1 MSIARVGD
9 INLCYKVRGNGKP
22 LIAITGFAST
32 QDTFFSLAY
41 NFAKNFRVVT
51 FDNRGIGGSDKPAGP
66 YSMNMMANDT
76 VGLMD
81 YLGIHR
87 AHLLGG
93 SMGGMVAQHIAIDH
107 PQRVDKLVLFSTS
120 ADGQW
125 VFDLAEAEIPNWNR
139 SRPGFTNEELRK
151 LISVMASRSF
161 NQPFNKLVFA
171 ALAKLQA
178 RYGPIQNPAGQLEA
192 MMTHNVL
199 DRLHLIQ
206 SPTLVVTGS
215 NDRLIP
221 PISSGVLA
229 SRITGAKL
237 VSIKGGSHTVAGE
250 MAGQFNREVL
260 DFLRES
266 LNAPAGN

>member
-9 INLCYKVRGNGKP
+9 INLCYKVRGDGQP
-22 LIAITGFAST
+22 LIAITGFASA
-32 QDTFFSLAY
+32 QDTLFTLAY
-41 NFAKNFRVVT
+41 TFAKNYSVVT

-66 YSMNMMANDT
+66 YSMSMMASDT
-76 VGLMD
+76 IGLMD
-81 YLGIHR
+81 FLGIDR
-87 AHLLGG
+87 VRLLGG

-107 PQRVDKLVLFSTS
+107 PQRVDKLILFSTS

-125 VFDLAEAEIPNWNR
+125 IFDLAGADIPNWNR
-139 SRPGFTNEELRK
+139 SQPGFTSAELRK
-151 LISVMASRSF
+151 LIGAMASRSF
-161 NQPFNKLVFA
+161 NQPFNKLVFT

-178 RYGPIQNPAGQLEA
+178 RYGSIQGPAGQLEA

-221 PISSGVLA
+221 PISSEVLA
-229 SRITGAKL
+229 SRITGARL

-250 MAGQFNREVL
+250 MAGRFNQEVL
-260 DFLRES
+260 DFLRR
-266 LNAPAGN
+266 P